1 MDSDQM
7 KIDPTV
13 LEHIMVLIER
23 YATNQKDVLTKLTS
37 SMRKLSDEWD
47 DDKTFGEMLKHIET
61 IDKRSAEM
69 FEQMRKSMSAIAQY
83 NGCYYNEGTN
93 KKGRYIEIVLG

>member
-23 YATNQKDVLTKLTS
+23 YATNQKGVLTKLTL

-69 FEQMRKSMSAIAQY
+69 FEQMRVAYKKF
-83 NGCYYNEGTN
+83 YYDEMLDIRKNLASL
-93 KKGRYIEIVLG
+93 KV

>member
-69 FEQMRKSMSAIAQY
+69 FEQMRVVYKKFY
-83 NGCYYNEGTN
+83 NDEMLDIRKNLASL
-93 KKGRYIEIVLG
+93 KV

>member
-1 MDSDQM
+1 MGSDQM

-61 IDKRSAEM
+61 IDKRSDEM
-69 FEQMRKSMSAIAQY
+69 FEQMRVVYKKF
-83 NGCYYNEGTN
+83 YYDEMLDIRKNLSSL
-93 KKGRYIEIVLG
+93 KV